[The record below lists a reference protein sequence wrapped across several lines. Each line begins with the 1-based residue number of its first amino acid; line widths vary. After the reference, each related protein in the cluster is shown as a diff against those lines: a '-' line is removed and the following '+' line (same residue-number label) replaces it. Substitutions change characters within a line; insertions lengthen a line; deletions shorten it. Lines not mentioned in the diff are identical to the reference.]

1 MNNIY
6 IYIIIVISAS
16 LLGIL
21 IGYIIRKAYEKL
33 TKREAQR
40 EAERIIEDAK
50 KEATS
55 LKEKLQLEAKEIL
68 HNERIAL
75 EKENKREKANLTR
88 QEERVKRREQDI
100 DRRQDGIR
108 RQEERLKREEENL
121 KKREAEI
128 QEIKK
133 QELKKLEEISNMKID
148 EVKKMLIAEVEQEA
162 RYESAKIIKK
172 VEEEAKEEAE
182 RKACEILAESIGRLA
197 SSYVAENT
205 ISTVSLSSEEM
216 KGRVIGREGR
226 NIRTFEL
233 TTGTELIIDDT
244 PDVVTI
250 SSFDPVRREI
260 ARVSLERL
268 IADGRIHPGRIEEV
282 VARTKEEIEE
292 KMKEEAKSVAL
303 SLGIHNLTP
312 REIELLGRLKYR
324 TSYGQNVLQHSIEV
338 VHIASIMASEL
349 GIKDLR
355 LVKRAALLHDI
366 GKAIP
371 SKEEGSHIEIGEEVL
386 RQAGEDELLINA
398 VIAHHG
404 QFPFKSIEAV
414 LVQAADA
421 VSASRPGARRDIIE
435 AYIKRLEKLEG
446 IANSFPGVEKAY
458 AIQAGREMRVIVKSE
473 EIDDVKTF
481 SLAKDIAKKIQEE
494 LEYPG
499 LVKVNVIREIR
510 AVEYAK

>member
-1 MNNIY
+1 MNSIY
-6 IYIIIVISAS
+6 IYIIIAISAS

-21 IGYIIRKAYEKL
+21 IGYIIRKAYEKI
-33 TKREAQR
+33 TKKEAQK

-50 KEATS
+50 KESIS
-55 LKEKLQLEAKEIL
+55 LKEKLQLEAKETL
-68 HNERIAL
+68 HKERIEL

-88 QEERVKRREQDI
+88 QEERVKRREQDL

-121 KKREAEI
+121 KKRETEI
-128 QEIKK
+128 QETKK
-133 QELKKLEEISNMKID
+133 EELKKLEEISNMSID

-172 VEEEAKEEAE
+172 VEDETREEAE

-205 ISTVSLSSEEM
+205 ISTVSLSSEDM

-226 NIRTFEL
+226 NIKTFEL
-233 TTGTELIIDDT
+233 VTGTEVIIDDT

-282 VARTKEEIEE
+282 VGRVKEEIEGI
-292 KMKEEAKSVAL
+292 MKEEAKSVAL

-312 REIELLGRLKYR
+312 REMELLGRLKYR

-355 LVKRAALLHDI
+355 LVKRASLLHDI
-366 GKAIP
+366 GKAVP
-371 SKEEGSHIEIGEEVL
+371 SKEEGSHIEIAEGIL
-386 RQAGEDELLINA
+386 KQAGEDELLINA
-398 VIAHHG
+398 VVAHHG
-404 QFPFKSIEAV
+404 HFPFKSIEAV

-421 VSASRPGARRDIIE
+421 VSASRPGARRDTIE
-435 AYIKRLEKLEG
+435 AYIKRLEKLEEV
-446 IANSFPGVEKAY
+446 ANSFSGVEKAY

-481 SLAKDIAKKIQEE
+481 GLAKDIAKKIQEE

>member
-33 TKREAQR
+33 TKREAQK

-55 LKEKLQLEAKEIL
+55 LKEKLQLEAKETL
-68 HNERIAL
+68 HKERIEL
-75 EKENKREKANLTR
+75 ERENKREKANLTR
-88 QEERVKRREQDI
+88 QEERIKRREQDI

-133 QELKKLEEISNMKID
+133 QELKKLEEISNMNID

-182 RKACEILAESIGRLA
+182 RKAREILAESIGRLA

-205 ISTVSLSSEEM
+205 VSTVSLSSEEM

-244 PDVVTI
+244 PDAVTI

-282 VARTKEEIEE
+282 VARTKEEIEG

-421 VSASRPGARRDIIE
+421 VSASRPGARRDTIE
-435 AYIKRLEKLEG
+435 AYVKRLEKLEG

-481 SLAKDIAKKIQEE
+481 SLAKDIAKKIEEE